1 MYKLDLNKK
10 RVLIREDLN
19 VPLKDGKVSSDARLL
34 AALPTIRDAI
44 TQGTSVILC
53 SHLGRP
59 VEGQIDEKF
68 SLAPVAK
75 RLSELLDQEV
85 KLIKKWREP
94 FDCQPGEVVLLENVR
109 FNVGEKDNDPELAK
123 AYAALCDVFIMD
135 AFATAH
141 RAQASTVGVI
151 ECAKSVGAGP
161 LLKKEYEAL
170 SRALANPEKPLLAI
184 VGGAKVSTKLNVLEA
199 LADKVDQ
206 LIVGGGIA
214 NTFIAASGYN
224 IGQSLHEED
233 LIPIAQQ
240 LLNEM
245 NIPLPEDVV
254 VSDRFEQDAGAI
266 VKKLSDITDNDM
278 ILDVGPETSKKY
290 AAICQSAGTIIW
302 NGPVGV
308 FEWPQFAAGTEALAN
323 AIAASDAFT
332 LAGGGDTLA
341 ALDQFGVRQKL
352 SYVST
357 GGGAFLEFIEGKKLP
372 AIAALEER
380 TKLQESIVS

>member
-1 MYKLDLNKK
+1 MNKLDLNKK

-19 VPLKDGKVSSDARLL
+19 VPLKEGHVSSDARLL
-34 AALPTIRDAI
+34 AVLPTIREVLA
-44 TQGTSVILC
+44 QGASVILC

-59 VEGQIDEKF
+59 IEGQFEEKF

-75 RLSELLDQEV
+75 RLSELLDQDV
-85 KLIKKWREP
+85 RLIKQWREP
-94 FDCQPGEVVLLENVR
+94 FDLQPGDVVLLENVR
-109 FNVGEKDNDPELAK
+109 FNVGEKNNDPELAK

-151 ECAKSVGAGP
+151 EFAKQVCAGP

-170 SRALANPEKPLLAI
+170 SRALANPEKPMLAI

-199 LADKVDQ
+199 LVGKVDQ

-224 IGQSLHEED
+224 IGQSLHEAD

-240 LLNEM
+240 LLSEM
-245 NIPLPEDVV
+245 NIPLPDDVV
-254 VSDRFEQDAGAI
+254 VSDRFEEDAGAI
-266 VKKLSDITDNDM
+266 VKKLSDVTDNEM

-323 AIAASDAFT
+323 AIAASDAYT

-372 AIAALEER
+372 AIAALEQR
-380 TKLQESIVS
+380 TKLQESVIS